1 MALLEDFQRRSG
13 PAEETLSQQLADH
26 LARHCDSGRL
36 SAGSRLPSV
45 RDGARRFGVSAAT
58 MVAAYDLLLAR
69 GLIQAR
75 PQRGH
80 FVREAPAARLV
91 AARHAPS
98 TPPVGAPV
106 DATALMRGMF
116 DGRHAEASPGSGTL
130 PAAWLD
136 APMLQRALRH
146 ALGAPSPQEWLRYGQ
161 PAGDVVLREALSQVL
176 GGWGVVATP
185 QQIVTTIGASHA
197 LDLLS
202 QTLLAPGD
210 AVLVD
215 EPGWAVEYARLA
227 RRGMRL
233 LPVARGAQGPD
244 LASLQALAQAHRP
257 KAYLT
262 VSVLHNPTGAC
273 LGLAHAHRVLQ
284 LAEACNFLV
293 IEDDSYAWLAP
304 AHTPR
309 LSALDGLRR
318 TVLVSGFSKI
328 LAPQWRV
335 GFLAAPP
342 ALAERCI
349 DAKLLST
356 LTSPALLE
364 RAVARCITHGGLHRH
379 AQRVTERL
387 AAARQRTVRLAQD
400 AGCRFAAEPAGLF
413 GWMDVGCDSE
423 ALAQRMAAQGWLL
436 ASGTLFH
443 VPPAKKSRLM
453 RVNFASAQDLRFW
466 RALANA
472 RRDVL
477 QAPQGS
483 GARGKAAR

>member
-1 MALLEDFQRRSG
+1 MSPDFERSSEPG
-13 PAEETLSQQLADH
+13 SEPLSQQLAGH
-26 LARHCDSGRL
+26 LARLCGHGRL
-36 SAGSRLPSV
+36 GAGSRLPSV
-45 RDGARRFGVSAAT
+45 REGARRFGVSPAT

-69 GLIQAR
+69 GLVQAR
-75 PQRGH
+75 PQRGY
-80 FVREAPAARLV
+80 FVREINATKASAARQPTH
-91 AARHAPS
+91 AATMA
-98 TPPVGAPV
+98 APV

-130 PAAWLD
+130 PGTWLD
-136 APMLQRALRH
+136 APMLQRALRQ
-146 ALGAPSPQEWLRYGQ
+146 ALAAPAAQDWLSYGQ
-161 PAGDVVLREALSQVL
+161 PAGDPSLREALSGVL
-176 GGWGVVATP
+176 AGWGMAAAP

-202 QTLLAPGD
+202 QVLLAPGD

-227 RRGMRL
+227 RRGLRL
-233 LPVARGAQGPD
+233 LPVPRGADGPD
-244 LASLQALAQAHRP
+244 LLRMQSLAQAHRP

-262 VSVLHNPTGAC
+262 VSVLHNPTGAS
-273 LGLAHAHRVLQ
+273 LALAQAHRVLQ
-284 LAEACNFLV
+284 LAETHDFTV

-304 AHTPR
+304 AHAPR

-335 GFLAAPP
+335 GFLAAAP

-387 AAARQRTVRLAQD
+387 AAARQRTARLAQE
-400 AGCRFAAEPAGLF
+400 AGCRFAAAPAGLF
-413 GWMDVGCDSE
+413 GWIDVGCDSE
-423 ALAQRMAAQGWLL
+423 ALAQAMAAQGWLL
-436 ASGTLFH
+436 APGALFH

-453 RVNFASAQDLRFW
+453 RVNFAAAQDLRFW
-466 RALANA
+466 RALVHTRQQLPAT
-472 RRDVL
+472 
-477 QAPQGS
+477 P
-483 GARGKAAR
+483 GATRGKAPA